1 MKIHCNFN
9 ADEAN
14 GNCYGP
20 AAELGGSV
28 RESLGTGLG
37 TAVASSI
44 GAAVASS
51 IGAAV
56 GSSIGL
62 ADKLSVTLMVDKIDG
77 LIVGL

>member
-14 GNCYGP
+14 GNYYGP

-44 GAAVASS
+44 GAAV
-51 IGAAV
+51 
-56 GSSIGL
+56 GSSIGV